1 MNLQSQEEEFEKKV
15 QEIEIE
21 RESEQ
26 MMIKE
31 KMGKLQKLIRALEGE
46 KSMIVKQAKDEYRKI
61 AMNKQF

>member
-21 RESEQ
+21 RENEQ